1 MSDLQISLLILGA
14 VIIVAVVAYN
24 RIQETRFRRR
34 AEGAFSANHS
44 DVLMDAENS
53 NHTASE
59 RIEPLLQGDSE
70 TQTIEQGGR
79 QEPRANTPGVSLG
92 EAVADPISYGAEI
105 HSIEAVSQSVL
116 QELRATLGTLAS
128 RVRVERWDSAQGAWL
143 SVGSADT
150 DVGTQLRLLLQLAD
164 RRGAVTSAEVVA
176 FQSAVARCAASMS
189 ADATIPEPEPF
200 LVRARELDAFCA
212 EVDVAVGINIIAPRG
227 KPFTGTKLRG
237 LVEAAGFR
245 LGDGAAFNYPDGQ
258 GGTRFTLENQEQPPF
273 SVDALRSLATNGVT
287 LVLDVP
293 RLPDGIAAFNEM
305 VKVGKQLAGVLDG
318 ALVDDNGIA
327 VSEPGL
333 EQIRSQLRS
342 IYASMQARGISPG
355 SELALRLF
363 A

>member
-14 VIIVAVVAYN
+14 AVIVAVVAYN
-24 RIQETRFRRR
+24 RIQEARFRRR
-34 AEGAFSANHS
+34 AEGAFSP
-44 DVLMDAENS
+44 DRGDPLMDTGNS
-53 NHTASE
+53 DYAASE

-70 TQTIEQGGR
+70 TQTLVHGGR
-79 QEPRANTPGVSLG
+79 QEPRANAPEVGLG
-92 EAVADPISYGAEI
+92 EAVADPISYAAEI
-105 HSIEAVSQSVL
+105 RSVEAVGQSVL
-116 QELRATLGTLAS
+116 QELRATLGTLTS
-128 RVRVERWDSAQGAWL
+128 RVRIERWDPAKGAWL
-143 SVGSADT
+143 SVGLADA
-150 DVGTQLRLLLQLAD
+150 DAGTQLRLSLQLAD

-189 ADATIPEPEPF
+189 ADATIPELEPF
-200 LVRARELDAFCA
+200 LVRARELDTFCA
-212 EVDVAVGINIIAPRG
+212 QVDVAVGINIIAPRG
-227 KPFTGTKLRG
+227 RPFSGTKLRG
-237 LVEAAGFR
+237 LVEAVGFR

-258 GGTRFTLENQEQPPF
+258 GGTCFTLENQEQPPF

-287 LVLDVP
+287 LLLDVP

-305 VKVGKQLAGVLDG
+305 VKVGRQLAGTLDG

-333 EQIRSQLRS
+333 EQIRNQLRN
-342 IYASMQARGISPG
+342 IYASMQARGIAPG

>member
-14 VIIVAVVAYN
+14 VVIVAVVGYN
-24 RIQETRFRRR
+24 RIQESRFRRR
-34 AEGAFSANHS
+34 TEGAFSPDRG
-44 DVLMDAENS
+44 DVLMDAANS

-70 TQTIEQGGR
+70 TQTIEQSGR
-79 QEPRANTPGVSLG
+79 QEPRANAGEVSRG
-92 EAVADPISYGAEI
+92 EAVVDPISYGAEI
-105 HSIEAVSQSVL
+105 HSVDVVGQNVL

-128 RVRVERWDSAQGAWL
+128 RVRIERWDPARGAWL
-143 SVGSADT
+143 AVGPADT
-150 DVGTQLRLLLQLAD
+150 DAGSQLRLSLQLAD

-189 ADATIPEPEPF
+189 ADAAIPEPEPF

-212 EVDVAVGINIIAPRG
+212 EVDVAVGINIIAPHG

-245 LGDGAAFNYPDGQ
+245 LGDGAAFSYPDGQ

-273 SVDALRSLATNGVT
+273 SVEELRSLATHGVT
-287 LVLDVP
+287 LLLDVP

-305 VKVGKQLAGVLDG
+305 VKVGRQLAGALDG
-318 ALVDDNGIA
+318 SLVDDNGIA

-333 EQIRSQLRS
+333 EQIRSQLRT
-342 IYASMQARGISPG
+342 IYASMQAHGIAPG

>member
-14 VIIVAVVAYN
+14 AVIVAVVAYN

-34 AEGAFSANHS
+34 AEGAFSS
-44 DVLMDAENS
+44 DRGDVLMDIGNS
-53 NHTASE
+53 NHTASD

-70 TQTIEQGGR
+70 TQTIERGGR
-79 QEPRANTPGVSLG
+79 QEPRANAPEVSPG
-92 EAVADPISYGAEI
+92 EAVADPISYTAEI
-105 HSIEAVSQSVL
+105 HSIEAVGQGVL
-116 QELRATLGTLAS
+116 QELHATLGTLSS
-128 RVRVERWDSAQGAWL
+128 RVRIERWDPARGAWL
-143 SVGSADT
+143 SVGSADA
-150 DVGTQLRLLLQLAD
+150 DAGSQLRLSLQLAD

-227 KPFTGTKLRG
+227 KPFSGTKLRG

-273 SVDALRSLATNGVT
+273 SVDSLRSLATNGVT
-287 LVLDVP
+287 LLLDVP

-305 VKVGKQLAGVLDG
+305 VKVGRQLAGTLDG
-318 ALVDDNGIA
+318 ALVDDNGVA

-333 EQIRSQLRS
+333 EQIRNQLRT
-342 IYASMQARGISPG
+342 IYASMQARGIVPG